1 MNRLLKSEMTKLT
14 RARPLHLIALLM
26 LALSVVTSLSCLS
39 YVNSPQAEELE
50 IVFYGYAAAWV
61 LPEGAAPEGDHWKII
76 SQDRQKYAVVTIVDP
91 FIEPFRTIPNAYKT
105 LMAYMRLNRLEHLED
120 KDVIACFEREY
131 NRDGTDYMDV
141 YIAVK

>member
-1 MNRLLKSEMTKLT
+1 MRPLVAWTPET
-14 RARPLHLIALLM
+14 ARP
-26 LALSVVTSLSCLS
+26 
-39 YVNSPQAEELE
+39 
-50 IVFYGYAAAWV
+50 AW
-61 LPEGAAPEGDHWKII
+61 W
-76 SQDRQKYAVVTIVDP
+76 KYAVVTIVDP

-131 NRDGTDYMDV
+131 DRDGTDYMDV